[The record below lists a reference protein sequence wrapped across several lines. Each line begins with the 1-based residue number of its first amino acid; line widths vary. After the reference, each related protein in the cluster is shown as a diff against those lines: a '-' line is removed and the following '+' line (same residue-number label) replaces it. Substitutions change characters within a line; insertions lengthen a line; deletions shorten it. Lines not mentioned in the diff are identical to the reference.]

1 MQYTHGLSTGTL
13 EKWFWRDTMLALQ
26 QRGTD
31 VLLPVTVQ
39 PRASRNAV
47 AGLHGNAL
55 KLLLTA
61 PPVEGAA
68 NAACLRLLTD
78 LVGVSQARLSIIRG
92 MKARQKLICI
102 AEMSVDTLRAR
113 LRSQCPDLDL

>member
-1 MQYTHGLSTGTL
+1 
-13 EKWFWRDTMLALQ
+13 MLALQ
-26 QRGTD
+26 PCGAD
-31 VLLPVTVQ
+31 VLLPVAVQ

-68 NAACLRLLTD
+68 NAACLRFLADLL
-78 LVGVSQARLSIIRG
+78 GISRARLSIVKG
-92 MKARQKLICI
+92 AKGRQKLIGVTD
-102 AEMSVDTLRAR
+102 MSSDALRAR
-113 LRSQCPDLDL
+113 LRGLFPDVDL

>member
-1 MQYTHGLSTGTL
+1 
-13 EKWFWRDTMLALQ
+13 MLALQ
-26 QRGTD
+26 QCGAD

-47 AGLHGNAL
+47 TGLQGNAL

-68 NAACLRLLTD
+68 NAACLGLLTA
-78 LVGVSQARLSIIRG
+78 LLGVSRARLSIVRG
-92 MKARQKLICI
+92 VKARRKLICV
-102 AEMSVDTLRAR
+102 ADMSVDMLRAH
-113 LRSQCPDLDL
+113 LRCRFPDLDL

>member
-1 MQYTHGLSTGTL
+1 MLGN
-13 EKWFWRDTMLALQ
+13 WFRRKAMLALQ
-26 QRGTD
+26 QSGAD

-61 PPVEGAA
+61 PAVEGAA
-68 NAACLRLLTD
+68 NAACLRFLTD
-78 LVGVSQARLSIIRG
+78 LLGLSRAQLSIIRG
-92 MKARQKLICI
+92 IKARQKLICI
-102 AEMSVDTLRAR
+102 TEMSVDTLRTR
-113 LRSQCPDLDL
+113 LRRHYPDLDL

>member
-1 MQYTHGLSTGTL
+1 
-13 EKWFWRDTMLALQ
+13 MLALQ
-26 QRGTD
+26 QRGAD

-68 NAACLRLLTD
+68 NQACLRLLAD
-78 LVGVSQARLSIIRG
+78 LLGVSRARLSIIRG
-92 MKARQKLICI
+92 IKARHKLICI
-102 AEMSVDTLRAR
+102 ADMSVDTLRTR
-113 LRSQCPDLDL
+113 LSGHDPDLDL

>member
-1 MQYTHGLSTGTL
+1 
-13 EKWFWRDTMLALQ
+13 MLALQ
-26 QRGTD
+26 QRGAD

-47 AGLHGNAL
+47 AGLHGDAL

-68 NAACLRLLTD
+68 NAACLRWLADLL
-78 LVGVSQARLSIIRG
+78 GVRQARLSIIRG
-92 MKARQKLICI
+92 MKARHKLICI
-102 AEMSVDTLRAR
+102 AEMSVDTLRTR
-113 LRSQCPDLDL
+113 LKRHYPDLDL

>member
-1 MQYTHGLSTGTL
+1 
-13 EKWFWRDTMLALQ
+13 MLALQ
-26 QRGTD
+26 QSGVD

-47 AGLHGNAL
+47 AGLHGNTL

-68 NAACLRLLTD
+68 NAACLAFLAD
-78 LVGVSQARLSIIRG
+78 LFKVSRARLSIVRG
-92 MKARQKLICI
+92 TKARHKLIGI
-102 AEMSVDTLRAR
+102 TDMSADTLRAR
-113 LRSQCPDLDL
+113 LRGLYPDLDL